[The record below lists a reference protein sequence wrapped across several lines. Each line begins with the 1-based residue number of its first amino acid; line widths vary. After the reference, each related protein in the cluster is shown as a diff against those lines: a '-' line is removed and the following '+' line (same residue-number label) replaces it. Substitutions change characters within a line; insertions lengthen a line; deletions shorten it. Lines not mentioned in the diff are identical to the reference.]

1 MNVLNRL
8 STGNELTDSS
18 LSIRELT
25 LDELKFVAGGEPGDP
40 PPCLLPNGEPCPP
53 SGGE

>member
-25 LDELKFVAGGEPGDP
+25 MDELKFVSGGGEDVPPTCSGGEPCFP
-40 PPCLLPNGEPCPP
+40 PG
-53 SGGE
+53 GGE

>member
-18 LSIRELT
+18 LSLRELT
-25 LDELKFVAGGEPGDP
+25 MDELKFVAGGEPSEP
-40 PPCLLPNGEPCPP
+40 PPCTGEPCFPP
-53 SGGE
+53 GGE